1 MKRIILTITV
11 VAVLVFITLNYL
23 GTPRRMDTPAV
34 SQWLPVTVGVA
45 ASASPIIP
53 A

>member
-1 MKRIILTITV
+1 MKKIILTITA

-23 GTPRRMDTPAV
+23 GTPRRKDPPAV
-34 SQWLPVTVGVA
+34 SQWLPVTVSVA